1 MNSFDLH
8 YYSLNISKGE
18 ERGFLSGG
26 LAAAAPR
33 LANRLRKEDLIGL
46 LLSIRGNKD
55 ADEQEIQKIALQLTQ
70 VFFQTMG
77 SVTRAMS
84 AVGQEIN
91 RILMDYN
98 LDSAHEGEQLE
109 GMLNLA
115 VIHKGSLF
123 ICHCGPTQTYI
134 LHADSVDI
142 FGQDLDLK
150 TIGSNRT
157 VQVQFYQTVLHPGN
171 ILVFSPNPPYSWS
184 AANLSG
190 SSYLSMEQV
199 RRRLLNQAGDELQA
213 VVVKVNPGQGRILI
227 GEWGNHAAEIEKQT
241 QVKELLPLG
250 GSPLDELRSSN
261 FQGVKPETEFQAGS
275 VFNLSGGQDVEPKID
290 PINEPAQPSREAGLI
305 KPAIEEDQVIPI
317 QPGKIE
323 QDIPEIVEK
332 EERERPVQYSG
343 KTWNISQVW
352 KKLKNYSGKINESLH
367 GIRKK
372 IFPKL
377 DNWQLFP
384 PVSKVFLLLIIPLVL
399 FAVSLTVYS
408 RSGKE
413 EQFTGYLDLAQ
424 QYQTLAGMSTD
435 TFQQYDYWKKVL
447 ENVIKAEE
455 YGSSTISSNLRLQAQ
470 NTIDSMDLTKRLEF
484 RPALTQKLPD
494 SVKITNVVTSG
505 SDVYLLDKTSGS
517 ILRIAFNTKGY
528 YELDSNFKCSPGPS
542 GLNTIGP
549 LIALVALPSNQPENY
564 KVMGMDADGN
574 LLYCVPEGTPSS
586 QRVPSPTGGWG
597 KIIGFALDQSSL
609 YILDSGNNMV
619 WMYRGS
625 GINFVVAPAPFF
637 DDSVLDISGAI
648 DVAVDQ
654 EEIYI
659 LNADGHM
666 INCQY
671 GENKALKKTTC
682 QDPAPYTDDRLGR
695 VKSPW
700 IFLDSRFISMQATHM
715 PNSSIFILDDA
726 NRAVFQLSYQLNLE
740 ATLKMMPSRTYPIP
754 TQAPTAFAISS
765 SQSIFLAFNN
775 QLYFATLSQ

>member
-18 ERGFLSGG
+18 EQGILSGG

-33 LANRLRKEDLIGL
+33 LANRLRKDDLIAM

-55 ADEQEIQKIALQLTQ
+55 ADEQEIQKITRQLAQ
-70 VFFQTMG
+70 VFFQTLG

-98 LDSAHEGEQLE
+98 LDAAHEGEQLE

-123 ICHCGPTQTYI
+123 ICHCGPTQTYV
-134 LHADSVDI
+134 LHADSVDT
-142 FGQDLDLK
+142 FGQDLDVK

-157 VQVQFYQTVLHPGN
+157 VQVQFYQAVLHPGN

-199 RRRLLNQAGDELQA
+199 QRRLLNQTGDELQA
-213 VVVKVNPGQGRILI
+213 VVVKVNPGQGRVQI
-227 GEWGNHAAEIEKQT
+227 GEWGIQAAEKEKQT
-241 QVKELLPLG
+241 QVEDLQPLG
-250 GSPLDELRSSN
+250 GSPLDELRLNSTSAESAEEES
-261 FQGVKPETEFQAGS
+261 QMGS
-275 VFNLSGGQDVEPKID
+275 VFNLSGEPVGEPKIELR
-290 PINEPAQPSREAGLI
+290 NEPTQPSQEESPL
-305 KPAIEEDQVIPI
+305 KPAIEEDEAILI
-317 QPGKIE
+317 QPGKTE
-323 QDIPEIVEK
+323 QDSPGLVK
-332 EERERPVQYSG
+332 KAERRGHVQYSG
-343 KTWNISQVW
+343 LNQSISQYW
-352 KKLKNYSGKINESLH
+352 QKLEKFISKIRESLH
-367 GIRKK
+367 GLRKK

-377 DNWQLFP
+377 ENWQLFSP
-384 PVSKVFLLLIIPLVL
+384 AAKVFLLLIIPLVL
-399 FAVSLTVYS
+399 IAVSLTVYF

-424 QYQTLAGMSTD
+424 QYQTLAGMETD
-435 TFQQYDYWKKVL
+435 TFRQYDYWGKAL

-455 YGSSTISSNLRLQAQ
+455 YGSNTISANLRLQAS

-494 SVKITNVVTSG
+494 SVKITKVATSG

-528 YELDSNFKCSPGPS
+528 FELDSNFKCTPGPS

-549 LIALVALPSNQPENY
+549 LIDLVALPSNQPENY

-586 QRVPSPTGGWG
+586 QRVPTPVEGWG
-597 KIIGFALDQSSL
+597 TITGFALDQSTL
-609 YILDSGNNMV
+609 YILDSGKNTV

-625 GINFVVAPAPFF
+625 GINYVVTPTPLF
-637 DDSVLDISGAI
+637 DESVPDLGGAI
-648 DVAVDQ
+648 DLAADQ

-666 INCQY
+666 ITCQY
-671 GENKALKKTTC
+671 GENKDLKKTAC
-682 QDPAPYTDDRLGR
+682 QDPTPYTDDRLGR
-695 VKSPW
+695 EKSPW
-700 IFLDSRFISMQATHM
+700 IFLDSHFISMQATHL
-715 PNSSIFILDDA
+715 PNSSIFILDEV

-740 ATLKMMPSRTYPIP
+740 ATLKVMPSRTYPIP
-754 TQAPTAFAISS
+754 TQAPTAFTVST
-765 SQSIFLAFNN
+765 SQSIFLAFSN
-775 QLYFATLSQ
+775 QLYFATLPK

>member
-18 ERGFLSGG
+18 EQGVLSGG

-33 LANRLRKEDLIGL
+33 LANRLRKDDLIAM
-46 LLSIRGNKD
+46 LLSIRGNKET
-55 ADEQEIQKIALQLTQ
+55 DEQEIQKITRQLAQ

-98 LDSAHEGEQLE
+98 LDAAHEGEQLE

-123 ICHCGPTQTYI
+123 ICHCGPSQTYV

-142 FGQDLDLK
+142 FGQDLDVK

-157 VQVQFYQTVLHPGN
+157 VQVQFYQAVLHPGN

-184 AANLSG
+184 ATNLSG
-190 SSYLSMEQV
+190 SSYLSIEQV

-213 VVVKVNPGQGRILI
+213 VVVKVNPGQGRVQV
-227 GEWGNHAAEIEKQT
+227 GEWGIQAAEKEKQT
-241 QVKELLPLG
+241 QMEDLQPLG
-250 GSPLDELRSSN
+250 GSPLDELRSNIAPTADAEKESHS
-261 FQGVKPETEFQAGS
+261 GS
-275 VFNLSGGQDVEPKID
+275 VFNLSGMHLGESSTELQ
-290 PINEPAQPSREAGLI
+290 NEYARFSQEEGLL
-305 KPAIEEDQVIPI
+305 KPTIEEDEAISI
-317 QPGKIE
+317 QPGKT
-323 QDIPEIVEK
+323 
-332 EERERPVQYSG
+332 EEATPGLVKKAERGGLVQYSG
-343 KTWNISQVW
+343 LNQSISQYW
-352 KKLKNYSGKINESLH
+352 QKLKKIIGKIKESLR
-367 GIRKK
+367 GLRKK

-377 DNWQLFP
+377 ENWQLFTP
-384 PVSKVFLLLIIPLVL
+384 AAKVFLLLIIPLV
-399 FAVSLTVYS
+399 FIAVSLTIYS

-424 QYQTLAGMSTD
+424 QYQTLAGMESD
-435 TFQQYDYWKKVL
+435 SFHQYNYWSKSL

-455 YGSSTISSNLRLQAQ
+455 YGSNTISANLRLQAQ

-494 SVKITNVVTSG
+494 SVKITKVTASG

-517 ILRIAFNTKGY
+517 ILRIAFNSKGY
-528 YELDSNFKCSPGPS
+528 YELDSNFKCAPGPS

-549 LIALVALPSNQPENY
+549 LIDLVALPSNQPENY
-564 KVMGMDADGN
+564 KVLGMDTEGN

-586 QRVPSPTGGWG
+586 QRVPSPAGGWG
-597 KIIGFALDQSSL
+597 KITGFALDQSTL
-609 YILDSGNNMV
+609 YILDSGKNTV
-619 WMYRGS
+619 WAFRGS
-625 GINFVVAPAPFF
+625 GINYVVAPAPFF
-637 DDSVLDISGAI
+637 DESVPDLGGAI
-648 DVAVDQ
+648 DLATDQ

-666 INCQY
+666 ITCQY
-671 GENKALKKTTC
+671 GENKDLKKTAC
-682 QDPAPYTDDRLGR
+682 QDPTPYTDDRLGR
-695 VKSPW
+695 EKSPW
-700 IFLDSRFISMQATHM
+700 IFLDSHFISMQVTHL
-715 PNSSIFILDDA
+715 PNSSIYILDEV

-740 ATLKMMPSRTYPIP
+740 ATLKIMPSRTYPIP
-754 TQAPTAFAISS
+754 TQAPTAFAVST
-765 SQSIFLAFNN
+765 SQSIFLAFSN
-775 QLYFATLSQ
+775 QLYFATLP

>member
-18 ERGFLSGG
+18 EQGILSGG

-33 LANRLRKEDLIGL
+33 LANRLRKDDLIAM

-55 ADEQEIQKIALQLTQ
+55 ADEQEILKITRQLAQ
-70 VFFQTMG
+70 VFFQTLG

-98 LDSAHEGEQLE
+98 LDAAHEGEQLE

-123 ICHCGPTQTYI
+123 ICHCGPTQTYV
-134 LHADSVDI
+134 LHADSVDT
-142 FGQDLDLK
+142 FGQDLDVK

-157 VQVQFYQTVLHPGN
+157 VQVQFYQAVLHPGN

-199 RRRLLNQAGDELQA
+199 HRRLLNQTGDELQA
-213 VVVKVNPGQGRILI
+213 VVVKVNPGQGRVQI
-227 GEWGNHAAEIEKQT
+227 GEWGIQAAEKEKQT
-241 QVKELLPLG
+241 QVEDLQPLG
-250 GSPLDELRSSN
+250 GSPLDELRLNSTSAESAEEES
-261 FQGVKPETEFQAGS
+261 QMGS
-275 VFNLSGGQDVEPKID
+275 VFNLSGEPVGEPKIELR
-290 PINEPAQPSREAGLI
+290 NEPTQPSQEESPF
-305 KPAIEEDQVIPI
+305 KPAIEEDEAILI
-317 QPGKIE
+317 QPGKTE
-323 QDIPEIVEK
+323 QDSPGLVK
-332 EERERPVQYSG
+332 KAERRGHVQYSG
-343 KTWNISQVW
+343 LNQSISQYW
-352 KKLKNYSGKINESLH
+352 QKLEKFISKIRESLH
-367 GIRKK
+367 GLRKK

-377 DNWQLFP
+377 ENWQLFSP
-384 PVSKVFLLLIIPLVL
+384 AAKVFLLLIIPLVL
-399 FAVSLTVYS
+399 IAVSLTVYS

-424 QYQTLAGMSTD
+424 QYQTLAGMETD
-435 TFQQYDYWKKVL
+435 TFRQYDYWGKAL

-455 YGSSTISSNLRLQAQ
+455 YGSNTISANLRLQAS

-494 SVKITNVVTSG
+494 SVKITKVATSG

-528 YELDSNFKCSPGPS
+528 FELDSNFKCTPGPS

-549 LIALVALPSNQPENY
+549 LIDLVALPSNQPENY

-586 QRVPSPTGGWG
+586 QRVPTPVEGWG
-597 KIIGFALDQSSL
+597 TISGFALDQSTL
-609 YILDSGNNMV
+609 YILDSGKNTV

-625 GINFVVAPAPFF
+625 GINYVVTPTPLF
-637 DDSVLDISGAI
+637 DKSVPDLGGAI
-648 DVAVDQ
+648 DLAADQ

-666 INCQY
+666 ITCQY
-671 GENKALKKTTC
+671 GENKDLKKTAC
-682 QDPAPYTDDRLGR
+682 QDPTPYTDDRLGR
-695 VKSPW
+695 EKSPW
-700 IFLDSRFISMQATHM
+700 IFLDSHFISMQATHL
-715 PNSSIFILDDA
+715 PNSSIFILDEV

-740 ATLKMMPSRTYPIP
+740 ATLKVMPSRTYPIP
-754 TQAPTAFAISS
+754 TQAPTAFTVST
-765 SQSIFLAFNN
+765 SQSIFLAFSN
-775 QLYFATLSQ
+775 QLYFATLPK